1 MPGTSSGTRL
11 RPVDL
16 AREHGLSA
24 QAIRTYERDGV
35 LPPATRTP
43 GGHRAY
49 TAVHARA
56 LRAFLALVPAH
67 GHAAAR
73 EILRSIGAGDT
84 DGALRVVDAGHDRL
98 RRDRATLDAVA
109 AAAGLLTGAP
119 PALDPALY
127 GNGALSVG
135 ELARRL
141 GVVPA
146 TLRAWERAGV
156 LAPARDRSGQR
167 RYAPDDVRDAELAH
181 LLRRGG
187 EPLPRI
193 AIVVGQV
200 RRAGGT
206 EELAASLTAWR
217 ERLTARGRAMLRG
230 AGALAA
236 HLEEL
241 PGEDPP

>member
-1 MPGTSSGTRL
+1 MRL

-49 TAVHARA
+49 TPVHARA

-73 EILRSIGAGDT
+73 EILRSVGAGDT
-84 DGALRVVDAGHDRL
+84 DGALRLIDAGHDRL

-109 AAAGLLTGAP
+109 AAAGSLTGAP
-119 PALDPALY
+119 PVLE
-127 GNGALSVG
+127 GALSVG

-146 TLRAWERAGV
+146 TLRAWERGGV
-156 LAPARDRSGQR
+156 LTPARDRSGQR

-193 AIVVGQV
+193 AVVVGQV